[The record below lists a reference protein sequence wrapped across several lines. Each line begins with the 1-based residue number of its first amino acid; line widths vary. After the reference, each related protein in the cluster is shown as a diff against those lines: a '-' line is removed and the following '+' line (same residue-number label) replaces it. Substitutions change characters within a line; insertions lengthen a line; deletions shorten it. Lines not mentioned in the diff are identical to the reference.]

1 MQNLYDRID
10 KMHALGPQFID
21 ITWNAGG
28 RQSNLTCEM
37 VNVAQSVYG
46 LETCMHLTCTGMP
59 KEKIDTALREAYKAG
74 CQNILAVSISSPPA
88 NTLAISLSR
97 PNCIWLIFP
106 QSS

>member
-46 LETCMHLTCTGMP
+46 LETCMHLTCTGLP

-74 CQNILAVSISSPPA
+74 CQNILAVSIPSPLSNSLIIPPSQQSS
-88 NTLAISLSR
+88 ISLIL
-97 PNCIWLIFP
+97 PLFL
-106 QSS
+106 

>member
-28 RQSNLTCEM
+28 RLSNLTCEM

-59 KEKIDTALREAYKAG
+59 KEKVDNALKEAYKAG
-74 CQNILAVSISSPPA
+74 CQNILAVSHCSKRMKSIF
-88 NTLAISLSR
+88 LV
-97 PNCIWLIFP
+97 LIKTNGVVARRSTP
-106 QSS
+106 

>member
-28 RQSNLTCEM
+28 RLSNLTCEM

-59 KEKIDTALREAYKAG
+59 KEKVDNALKEAYKAG
-74 CQNILAVSISSPPA
+74 CQNILAVSH
-88 NTLAISLSR
+88 N
-97 PNCIWLIFP
+97 P
-106 QSS
+106 QKSI